1 MPVSVET
8 APEPQ
13 QQKTFFGQ
21 PRALANLFGVEMWER
36 FSFYGMQGILL
47 IYLYY
52 SVADGGLGMDAAT
65 ASGIVGAYGGLVYL
79 STILGAWL
87 ADRVLGSE
95 RTLFSSALMIMAGH
109 VALAL
114 LPGFTGVGAGL
125 LLVGV
130 GSGGLKANATSL
142 VGSLYAEDDERRD
155 AGFSLFY
162 LGINLGA
169 LVGPLLTGLAQK
181 ELGFHYG
188 FGLAA
193 IGMAAGLVQYTLG
206 RKNLPA
212 HANELQNPLPAHRR
226 TTALALGLI
235 AAAVLAA
242 LVWLG
247 VLTAENLANV
257 VIGAT
262 VVAAVAYFVVILSS
276 RKISTVERRRVVAF
290 IPMFVASA
298 AFWSLFQ
305 QQFTVV
311 AQYADKRLDR
321 TLFGW
326 EMPVSWVQSI
336 NPVMI
341 ILLAGVFATM
351 WTRLGPRQPSSPMKF
366 ALGTVTMGVAFL
378 LFIPMAGGGTNS
390 APLLGLVG
398 ILAVFTVAELLLSP
412 VGLSLATKLAPAVF
426 KTQMVALFFLSVA
439 LGSAMSG
446 YLGAVLHRRER
457 DGVLR
462 RGGRGG
468 DRARPAA
475 GRVRAT
481 HPGPHGRRALTGR
494 LRSASPER

>member
-1 MPVSVET
+1 MSVET

-52 SVADGGLGMDAAT
+52 PVADGGLGMDPAT

-193 IGMAAGLVQYTLG
+193 IGMAAGLVQYAVG

-290 IPMFVASA
+290 IPMFVSSA

-321 TLFGW
+321 TLFSW

-351 WTRLGPRQPSSPMKF
+351 WTRLGPRQPSSPVKF

-446 YLGAVLHRRER
+446 YLAQFYTAESETAYFGVVGAVAI
-457 DGVLR
+457 VL
-462 RGGRGG
+462 GLVLAAF
-468 DRARPAA
+468 ARPI
-475 GRVRAT
+475 
-481 HPGPHGRRALTGR
+481 RALMGGVH
-494 LRSASPER
+494 

>member
-1 MPVSVET
+1 MPVTVET

-226 TTALALGLI
+226 TTALALGII

-257 VIGAT
+257 VSGAT
-262 VVAAVAYFVVILSS
+262 VVTAVAYFVVILSS

-351 WTRLGPRQPSSPMKF
+351 WTRLGPRQPSSPVKF

-446 YLGAVLHRRER
+446 YLAQFYTAESETAYFGVVGAVAI
-457 DGVLR
+457 VL
-462 RGGRGG
+462 GLVLAAF
-468 DRARPAA
+468 ARPI
-475 GRVRAT
+475 
-481 HPGPHGRRALTGR
+481 RALMGGVH
-494 LRSASPER
+494 